1 METRSTNNFSR
12 PDDVTRSAAS
22 SPVFE
27 DGTKERG
34 SGSTLSKPWPLCRGI
49 EGLAFFSSLTD
60 GRSRASR
67 RDAPRAKSRP
77 CNRNYISRKPRSVS
91 AELHLPRSL
100 PVVEESLKPGEGQ
113 NLFTIVNK
121 MRKNCTVPSNRQPDL
136 PLSYSKYL

>member
-1 METRSTNNFSR
+1 MKCLVLVLEVVSR
-12 PDDVTRSAAS
+12 QVLGKPATGKSAGCPAFL
-22 SPVFE
+22 PV
-27 DGTKERG
+27 GRG
-34 SGSTLSKPWPLCRGI
+34 G
-49 EGLAFFSSLTD
+49 EE
-60 GRSRASR
+60 
-67 RDAPRAKSRP
+67 SRP